1 MGEVDFIFFEVDK
14 GMSPFRKH
22 RFHMDESTIQ
32 KVKSAVFNFQ
42 RNENYVCRSDSHLRA
57 TKGCQNYSLL

>member
-42 RNENYVCRSDSHLRA
+42 RNENYVCKSDSCKSE
-57 TKGCQNYSLL
+57 TKGYQNYSLL